1 MRRPEHPSQDWSDV
15 TEPLEVVG
23 AVIVDNGTVYCT
35 QRGSGALAGKW
46 EFPGGKLED
55 GESPEQAL
63 AREIEE
69 ELSCQV
75 DVGDHIVTTRHE
87 YDFATVVLT
96 TYYCTLRSGR
106 PTLSEHQEDAWL
118 APDALASLD
127 WAPADIPAVHQIQRD
142 LL

>member
-1 MRRPEHPSQDWSDV
+1 V

-23 AVIVDNGTVYCT
+23 AVIVHDGTLYCT

-46 EFPGGKLED
+46 EFPGGKLEA

-63 AREIEE
+63 AREIGE
-69 ELSCQV
+69 ELNCQV
-75 DVGDHIVTTRHE
+75 DVGDRIMTTRHE
-87 YDFATVVLT
+87 YSFATVVLT
-96 TYYCTLRSGR
+96 TYYCTLRSGQ
-106 PTLSEHQEDAWL
+106 PALSEHQEDAWL
-118 APDALASLD
+118 PPDALTSLD